1 MQAKNGMGGKK
12 KESYGPYHSQ
22 STLTAEIPK
31 KNSPKCP
38 AVNQMERMWWCYCS
52 RVIVIFGIVVVLEDI
67 DWALALLNCT
77 NMQQKAGLS
86 AKSGV
91 LSFEPGT
98 TGGRRI

>member
-77 NMQQKAGLS
+77 TCSKKLALQQSL
-86 AKSGV
+86 V
-91 LSFEPGT
+91 F
-98 TGGRRI
+98 